1 MRRSEDRVRDAR
13 SVEAHSVALPERK
26 RCRDSSVGRASGR
39 RSEGP
44 RFDPGS
50 RHLMAR
56 RRWRL
61 APPPRDLWAPP
72 RADYNPRTRLFGLV
86 AWFSLQVQDVPGSIP
101 GTALLT
107 AAAILAAAHLGGAT
121 LISMLWRVGM
131 SATPAKPQG
140 STSSGGY
147 DVASWPRQPRFDP
160 WCGHRLGAR
169 WVPRWRDPAA
179 LTRSRA

>member
-56 RRWRL
+56 RCWRL
-61 APPPRDLWAPP
+61 ALPLRDLWAPP
-72 RADYNPRTRLFGLV
+72 RADYNPRTRLLGLL
-86 AWFSLQVQDVPGSIP
+86 AWFSLRVQEGPGSIL

-107 AAAILAAAHLGGAT
+107 AAAILAAAHLGGAA

-131 SATPAKPQG
+131 AAAPAKPPG
-140 STSSGGY
+140 STSSSGSE
-147 DVASWPRQPRFDP
+147 VASWPRQPRFDS
-160 WCGHRLGAR
+160 WCGHRLGAC

-179 LTRSRA
+179 LSRSRA